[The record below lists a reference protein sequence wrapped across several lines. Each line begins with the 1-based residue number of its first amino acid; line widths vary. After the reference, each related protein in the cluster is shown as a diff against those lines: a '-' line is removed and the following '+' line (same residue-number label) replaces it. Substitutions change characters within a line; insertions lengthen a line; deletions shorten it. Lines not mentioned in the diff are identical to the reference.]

1 MKAEQR
7 LRTTDYPPGVVEI
20 LLQAFNE
27 IWEKIGHTFTSQAD
41 IDDARDRLAR
51 IILAYASDG
60 TTDPA
65 AIKSTAVLVMQLN
78 FPEITFKK

>member
-1 MKAEQR
+1 MEAEQR
-7 LRTTDYPPGVVEI
+7 LRRSDYPPEVVEI

-27 IWEKIGHTFTSQAD
+27 TWEKIGHTFTSQAD

-60 TTDPA
+60 TTDLA

-78 FPEITFKK
+78 FPAITFKR